1 MQKRV
6 YFGKKTGYNL
16 ATRHGGRG
24 SSFPRSLS
32 LRSVSPHKK
41 IFTMAKLMIFLKKN
55 EWTDV
60 DLNRWFE
67 ESDLDV
73 EQLAAAAVRAIEDWL
88 DEDTV
93 EFEPDEGGI
102 SEG

>member
-1 MQKRV
+1 MQRRE

-55 EWTDV
+55 EWTDLG
-60 DLNRWFE
+60 LNRWFE
-67 ESDLDV
+67 ETDLDGEELSV
-73 EQLAAAAVRAIEDWL
+73 SAI
-88 DEDTV
+88 
-93 EFEPDEGGI
+93 I
-102 SEG
+102 

>member
-1 MQKRV
+1 
-6 YFGKKTGYNL
+6 
-16 ATRHGGRG
+16 
-24 SSFPRSLS
+24 
-32 LRSVSPHKK
+32 
-41 IFTMAKLMIFLKKN
+41 MIFLKKN

-73 EQLAAAAVRAIEDWL
+73 EQLAAAAARAIEDWL

-93 EFEPDEGGI
+93 EFEGEDGR
-102 SEG
+102 